1 MKSKIKV
8 LIVTLMVIITSVI
21 FTGKASAQQPYVSF
35 QLFYDELA
43 PYGEWVDNPDLGYV
57 WIPYAGPDFV
67 PYSTFGHW
75 IFTDYGWTWMSD
87 YRWGWAP
94 FHYGRWD
101 FDNYYGWFWIPDTE
115 WGPAWVSWRRA
126 DGYYG
131 WEPMRP
137 GISLSVSFGMG
148 YNRRNDHWI
157 FVRDRDI
164 DRPDIN
170 NYYIGRSDR
179 DRIVRRSQVINNT
192 YVDRSRNTTYV
203 TGPARTDFQRA
214 TGRQVN
220 PVRITEYNQPGQ
232 DLRDG
237 QLNIYRPEIRNN
249 NDRERRSAPS
259 RITNLRDVRQPSE
272 RRAADQSVNQNQ
284 RGNINQDQQP
294 NTVNPRRNINNN
306 DREQQQNS
314 TPPQNVR
321 REQQQ
326 NNVNRENA
334 NPPQN
339 VRREQRQEKAN
350 AAQNARREQQ
360 SNNSRSQANS
370 KKELRK
376 KSGNEDEN
384 KKKD

>member
-8 LIVTLMVIITSVI
+8 LIVPILMIFTSVI
-21 FTGKASAQQPYVSF
+21 LTGKASAQQPYVSF
-35 QLFYDELA
+35 QVFYDELA

-115 WGPAWVSWRRA
+115 WGPAWVTWRRA

-137 GISLSVSFGMG
+137 GISISVSFGMG
-148 YNRRNDHWI
+148 YNRRDDHWI

-192 YVDRSRNTTYV
+192 YVDQSRNTTYV
-203 TGPARTDFQRA
+203 TGPARTDFQRS

-220 PVRITEYNQPGQ
+220 TVRILEYNRPGQ
-232 DLRDG
+232 ELRDN
-237 QLNIYRPEIRNN
+237 QLNIYRPEITKN

-259 RITNLRDVRQPSE
+259 RITNMRDVKQPSE
-272 RRAADQSVNQNQ
+272 RRALDQS
-284 RGNINQDQQP
+284 GNSNSGRNTNQDQQP
-294 NTVNPRRNINNN
+294 NTVNPRSNGNNIN
-306 DREQQQNS
+306 REQQNS

-326 NNVNRENA
+326 NNVKQENV

-339 VRREQRQEKAN
+339 ARREQRQEKAN
-350 AAQNARREQQ
+350 EAQNARREQQ
-360 SNNSRSQANS
+360 SNTSRSQANS
-370 KKELRK
+370 KKEQKK
-376 KSGNEDEN
+376 KSGNENEN
-384 KKKD
+384 RKNN